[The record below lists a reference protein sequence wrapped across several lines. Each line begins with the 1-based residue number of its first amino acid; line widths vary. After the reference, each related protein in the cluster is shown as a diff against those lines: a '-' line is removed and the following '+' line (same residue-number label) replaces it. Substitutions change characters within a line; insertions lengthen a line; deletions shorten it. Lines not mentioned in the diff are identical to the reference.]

1 MKTRSIAALITL
13 LGGLLIAP
21 KLLAQSAM
29 LNLELTRDWGYGGFN
44 DDIQGAFTLKA
55 TGPADI
61 TKIEFYIDTKKIGE
75 ATRAPFAIQ
84 FITDDYPTG
93 MHTLSAKGTTTSGA
107 ALASRPLT
115 ARFIAAADATR
126 NMLGFVVPI
135 LVIVFGAIV
144 LAAIVPL
151 LAGRKGRALPLGAH
165 RQYPMGGGICP
176 RCGSPVAFQLF
187 GMNLLGAK
195 LQRCPACGKWG
206 VIRPAAL
213 DKLRAAEQAELAGGH
228 AQIPVMSDADK
239 LKKDLDDS
247 KYQDV

>member
-1 MKTRSIAALITL
+1 MTVLIA
-13 LGGLLIAP
+13 LLIAP
-21 KLLAQSAM
+21 ALFAPVALAQSAT

-55 TGPADI
+55 TGPANL
-61 TKIEFYIDTKKIGE
+61 TKVEFYIDTKKIGE

-84 FITDDYPTG
+84 FMTDDYPTG
-93 MHTLSAKGTTTSGA
+93 MHTLSAKGTAASGA
-107 ALASRPLT
+107 ALASQPLT
-115 ARFIAAADATR
+115 ARFIAAADGAR
-126 NMLGFVVPI
+126 NMLSFIVPI
-135 LVIVFGAIV
+135 LVIVCGAIV

-151 LAGRKGRALPLGAH
+151 VTGRKARAFAPGAL
-165 RQYPMGGGICP
+165 RQYPLGGGLCP
-176 RCGSPVAFQLF
+176 RCGSPVAYQFF

-206 VIRPAAL
+206 VIRPASL

-228 AQIPVMSDADK
+228 AQIPVMSDGDK